1 MNEITTKP
9 DCTICKNPKSDGGGS
24 LTQWLLMCGCDGEP
38 LTESALGLSLG
49 ICYQCGKGT
58 RPGSCGFISQV
69 IFQRELCTCNSPE
82 SVSALLKGPNLAEC
96 KQVLSVDEHELELS
110 PYLFPVHRFKPLSQV
125 EVYSEGASYLARDR
139 VLDSIVMVS
148 VAHTLNEE
156 YARSFLER
164 AKELCKLENESSEPK
179 LLNAGVTIAAIP
191 YIVTQVCFD
200 ESLDDEIEEENETED
215 EERNGFEE
223 ADSTP
228 FRNSNFRSRVS
239 KLCAI
244 LAVAFAIAAV
254 MTVVAIWAKSVL
266 AVQGVDHIAA
276 PVKTED
282 PEENLSSSLSLYESN
297 KWTRMTLNGGTV
309 YDAGPTN
316 TDEDF
321 AHLATFDD
329 VSSLRVLRS
338 ETITGTGLAHLSKF
352 PLVSI
357 QLDSTRLSDDGL
369 GALAM
374 FSTLR
379 FLGLG
384 WGEHITDDGL
394 RRLTKLTN
402 LEYLALDHLRLPK
415 NAMSIIASMPNLIEI
430 RIAVPDRFDP
440 KQISRLAV
448 LDRLKS
454 LSLCTSGLTDD
465 DCSSLLK
472 LPHVSELILVNNEIT
487 DRGVEQLAQMPLL
500 KLDLSGNNITDRA
513 LEVLSKVPTL
523 KELTVIDCT
532 RITENGKIAFLNA
545 KPKCWLADR
554 RDVEKRR
561 GAQ

>member
-1 MNEITTKP
+1 MNEITTKL
-9 DCTICKNPKSDGGGS
+9 DCSICKNPKSDGGGS

-58 RPGSCGFISQV
+58 RPGSCGSISQF
-69 IFQRELCTCNSPE
+69 IFQRELCTCNAPE
-82 SVSALLKGPNLAEC
+82 SVSALLNGPNLAEC

-125 EVYSEGASYLARDR
+125 EVCSEGASYLARDR

-148 VAHTLNEE
+148 VAHTLDEE

-191 YIVTQVCFD
+191 YIVTQVCFE
-200 ESLDDEIEEENETED
+200 ESLDDEEENETE
-215 EERNGFEE
+215 EEECSGFEK

-228 FRNSNFRSRVS
+228 FRNSHLRLWGF

-254 MTVVAIWAKSVL
+254 MSLVAIWAKSVL
-266 AVQGVDHIAA
+266 TVQGVDHIAA

-297 KWTRMTLNGGTV
+297 KWTRMTLNGGTI
-309 YDAGPTN
+309 YDAGPAN

-321 AHLATFDD
+321 AHLARFDD
-329 VSSLRVLRS
+329 VSSLRVLCS
-338 ETITGTGLAHLSKF
+338 DTITGTGLAHLSKF
-352 PLVSI
+352 PLTSI

-369 GALAM
+369 GVLAT
-374 FSTLR
+374 FSTMR
-379 FLGLG
+379 FVGLG

-402 LEYLALDHLRLPK
+402 LEFLALDHLRLPK
-415 NAMSIIASMPNLIEI
+415 NTMSIVASMPSLIEI

-448 LDRLKS
+448 LERLKS

-500 KLDLSGNNITDRA
+500 KLDLSGNNITDSS

-523 KELTVIDCT
+523 KELTVIDCS

-561 GAQ
+561 GPQ